1 LVGTRDDDATARS
14 SLHQRI
20 LYDIQARILSG
31 EWPPGHRIPF
41 EHELT
46 AQYCCSRMTVSK
58 VLTQLANS
66 GLVARRR
73 RAGTFVIRPPS
84 QAAVLE
90 IHDIKA
96 EVAALGLPYRFE
108 ILERRRRFGARH
120 DERLRLDVRGPRLDV
135 TCRHFAGEQ
144 PFCLEERAIN
154 LAVAPEAEGEKFEE
168 LSPGAWL
175 VKRTPWT
182 AAENRIRAT
191 AADRSAA
198 FALMILLNAPCLVI
212 ERRTWRVEEPVTY
225 VKLTYPGDAH
235 ELVARFA
242 PPQM

>member
-1 LVGTRDDDATARS
+1 VRREEEAAARS

-20 LYDIQARILSG
+20 LSDIQARILSG

-46 AQYCCSRMTVSK
+46 AQYRCSRMTVSK
-58 VLTQLANS
+58 VLTQLANF

-73 RAGTFVIRPPS
+73 RAGTFVTRPHS

-90 IHDIKA
+90 IHDINA
-96 EVAALGLPYRFE
+96 EVRALGLPYRFE
-108 ILERRRRFGARH
+108 ILGRRRREQARRDEKLSLDGAA
-120 DERLRLDVRGPRLDV
+120 PRLEV

-144 PFCLEERAIN
+144 PFCLEERLIN
-154 LAVAPEAEGEKFEE
+154 LAVAPEAEDERFEE
-168 LSPGAWL
+168 YSPGAWL
-175 VKRTPWT
+175 VQRSPWT
-182 AAENRIRAT
+182 VAENRIRAA

-198 FALMILLNAPCLVI
+198 FALMIPLNAPCLVI
-212 ERRTWRVEEPVTY
+212 ERRTWRAETPVTH

-242 PPQM
+242 PPQV

>member
-1 LVGTRDDDATARS
+1 VAARGDGVAARS

-20 LYDIQARILSG
+20 LNDIQARIVSG

-46 AQYCCSRMTVSK
+46 AQYRCSRMTVSK

-73 RAGTFVIRPPS
+73 RAGTFVLRPHS

-96 EVAALGLPYRFE
+96 EVLALGLLYRFE
-108 ILERRRRFGARH
+108 ILGRH
-120 DERLRLDVRGPRLDV
+120 KRIETRSGEKRLLHTRGPQLDVA
-135 TCRHFAGEQ
+135 CRHFAGEQ
-144 PFCLEERAIN
+144 AFCLEERVIN
-154 LAVAPEAEGEKFEE
+154 LSVAPEAEEEGFED

-175 VKRTPWT
+175 VQRTPWT
-182 AAENRIRAT
+182 VAENRIRAT
-191 AADRSAA
+191 AAARAVA
-198 FALMILLNAPCLVI
+198 IALMIPQNSPCLVI
-212 ERRTWRVEEPVTY
+212 ERRTWRAEEPVTY

-242 PPQM
+242 PPQS